1 MVQVNNGTNGEF
13 LIAANTGYTARRFYI
28 GVGYWD
34 DASPGGTKN
43 LYSAWFSKTRQVAVG
58 EGGFIYRR
66 AYQGISWQGWAME
79 TSNLTT
85 DLRSVWGASETNI
98 FTVGLNGKILFWD
111 GSNWTPPP
119 PPPPTSTA
127 CGAPAAPTLTPSAP
141 STPSSTTF
149 PNVPDSVHYALYREG
164 SAASSPPAQ
173 QDGRVRGAGH
183 RGSACRGA
191 GRRAE
196 W

>member
-1 MVQVNNGTNGEF
+1 MVQVNNGTSGEF
-13 LIAANTGYTARRFYI
+13 LIAGNTGYTARRFYI

-58 EGGFIYRR
+58 EGGLIYRR
-66 AYQGISWQGWAME
+66 IYQGLSWQGWTTE

-111 GSNWTPPP
+111 GNGLCLFTKRLQRGRFIWPHITTP
-119 PPPPTSTA
+119 
-127 CGAPAAPTLTPSAP
+127 GG
-141 STPSSTTF
+141 
-149 PNVPDSVHYALYREG
+149 SVVL
-164 SAASSPPAQ
+164 SPAQ
-173 QDGRVRGAGH
+173 LSMLIEGIDWRFPERTWRPAIAG
-183 RGSACRGA
+183 
-191 GRRAE
+191 
-196 W
+196 